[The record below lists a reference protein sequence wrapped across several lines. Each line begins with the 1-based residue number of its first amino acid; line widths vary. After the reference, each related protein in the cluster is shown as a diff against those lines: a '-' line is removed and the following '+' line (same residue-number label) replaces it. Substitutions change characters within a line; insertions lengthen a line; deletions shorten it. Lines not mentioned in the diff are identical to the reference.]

1 MSLRT
6 AAWTL
11 WGIAMALTAVALALL
26 FVTRDVAVPDSWGFR
41 GFTTTFA
48 IGMSTVGVLIV
59 AARRNLVGWILLIA
73 GLISG
78 VQDFAEQYAIYGVL
92 ARPGTVPIPEY
103 FAWLESWTWVITVAM
118 VAIYLPLVFP
128 TGRLDGP
135 RWRVVAWAAAAVMLA
150 LVAGLA
156 VNDGPLNNAPF
167 VRNPFA
173 VRGLRLLGD
182 ASGGPAEVQNSP
194 LFFALYMPLFLTAAA
209 AVASIVGRFR
219 KATGIERQQ
228 IKWYAF
234 GAGLAAVGMVVGGTL
249 QQYKA
254 AQVMLILAIQ
264 FIPIAVAIAVLRYRL
279 YDIDVVINRA
289 LVYGVTV
296 AIVGAGFVGAA
307 LFLQTLLRPLTAGS
321 DVAIAAS
328 TLATVAAFQPLR
340 RWVQGAVDRRFYRHR
355 YDAARTLDAFSSR
368 LKDEV
373 DLDALRG
380 EILDVVGTTVR
391 PSHATVWLRE
401 AGR

>member
-1 MSLRT
+1 
-6 AAWTL
+6 
-11 WGIAMALTAVALALL
+11 
-26 FVTRDVAVPDSWGFR
+26 
-41 GFTTTFA
+41 
-48 IGMSTVGVLIV
+48 V

-92 ARPGTVPIPEY
+92 ARPGTVPVPEY

-135 RWRVVAWAAAAVMLA
+135 RWRVVASAAAAVTLA

-173 VRGLRLLGD
+173 VRDLRLLGD

-194 LFFALYMPLFLTAAA
+194 LFFALYVPLFLTAAA
-209 AVASIVGRFR
+209 AVASIIGRFR
-219 KATGIERQQ
+219 KASGVERQQ

-254 AQVMLILAIQ
+254 AQVMFILAIQ
-264 FIPIAVAIAVLRYRL
+264 FIPISVAIAVLRYRL
-279 YDIDVVINRA
+279 YDIDLVINRA

-296 AIVGAGFVGAA
+296 AIVGAGFVAAA
-307 LFLQTLLRPLTAGS
+307 LFLQTLLRPITAGS

-340 RWVQGAVDRRFYRHR
+340 RWVQAAIDQRFYRHR
-355 YDAARTLDAFSSR
+355 YDAARTLDAFAAR
-368 LKDEV
+368 LRDEV
-373 DLDALRG
+373 DLDAVRG
-380 EILDVVGTTVR
+380 DLLVAIDSTVR
-391 PSHATVWLRE
+391 PTHAAVWLRE